1 MRYQVHLEKCG
12 KSEIEKGDQ
21 TKKDWKCPGQCGLGI
36 TGHENNQ
43 TERRKRTFIQV
54 VRQNISVRKVEDVN

>member
-21 TKKDWKCPGQCGLGI
+21 TKKDWKCPGQCGLGN

-43 TERRKRTFIQV
+43 AEKRKRNFFQV
-54 VRQNISVRKVEDVN
+54 VRKNITVRKAVDTN